1 MVHSVSGW
9 TRSVQVKLW
18 DPLRTRA
25 IPERLRGAFTTRRY
39 TNLRLPLPLP
49 GFSEVPSFFPTKK
62 CGNCECIATWGR
74 PTSRQSFLAVLAN
87 SVLRMRTN
95 CYFAASDQNSD
106 ITIRYSELDF
116 RKECNNLVIRRHF
129 HAVTFTLTHWPWT
142 FTTAPPTVGVHSR
155 LVVVIKLGTKFER
168 NRKIHDWVSD
178 NLAHFRR
185 RYIMLWPWPVTPWS
199 STFVVHRLSRVQ
211 TVYKIWAK
219 SNNAR

>member
-74 PTSRQSFLAVLAN
+74 PTSRQSFAVVAN
-87 SVLRMRTN
+87 KFVLRMRTN
-95 CYFAASDQNSD
+95 CYFLTSDHNSD
-106 ITIRYSELDF
+106 IAIQL
-116 RKECNNLVIRRHF
+116 NNLNFLKESNNLAGRWRF
-129 HAVTFTLTHWPWT
+129 YAVTLTLNVCSTS
-142 FTTAPPTVGVHSR
+142 G
-155 LVVVIKLGTKFER
+155 I
-168 NRKIHDWVSD
+168 I
-178 NLAHFRR
+178 
-185 RYIMLWPWPVTPWS
+185 IIIIWS
-199 STFVVHRLSRVQ
+199 
-211 TVYKIWAK
+211 
-219 SNNAR
+219 